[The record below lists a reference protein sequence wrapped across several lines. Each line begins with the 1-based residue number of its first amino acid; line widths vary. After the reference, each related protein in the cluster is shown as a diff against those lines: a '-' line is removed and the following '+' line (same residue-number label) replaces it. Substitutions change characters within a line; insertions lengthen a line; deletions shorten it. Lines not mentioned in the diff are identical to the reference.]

1 MMMNHYRR
9 FEDASVS
16 EKILDT
22 MFLLTI
28 GVGLI
33 FALIYVYATHQG
45 NDGKPGLSVA
55 DIRIAYYGKHEQTRL
70 GAAINGP
77 MSDRFENPEQKQV
90 ILKWI
95 DNGASEEGY
104 KEKVAPIVNSRCIM
118 CHSAESGMGLPP
130 LTSYADIKKLT
141 KTDTGASIVS
151 LVRVSHIHLFGIAF
165 ILFLLGRLFI
175 LCEMPVMLK
184 RITVAIPF
192 LAMLAD
198 ILSWFVT
205 KILPGFAYVVFIAG
219 ALLYLSIAVQI
230 VVSLYQMWFYKPKG
244 EPSDAPP
251 AG

>member
-1 MMMNHYRR
+1 MFGHYRR
-9 FEDASVS
+9 FQDASVS

-22 MFLLTI
+22 MFLITI
-28 GVGLI
+28 GVGLL
-33 FALIYVYATHQG
+33 FALVYVYVTHQG

-55 DIRIAYYGKHEQTRL
+55 DIRIAYYGKHQQTRL

-77 MSDRFENPEQKQV
+77 MSDKFDNPEQKQV

-95 DNGASEEGY
+95 DNGASEAGY
-104 KEKVAPIVNSRCIM
+104 KRDVAPIVNTRCIM
-118 CHSAESGMGLPP
+118 CHSAASGMGLPP

-141 KTDTGASIVS
+141 KMDTGASFES

-165 ILFLLGRLFI
+165 ILFFLGRIFI
-175 LCEMPVMLK
+175 MCEMPVMLK

-198 ILSWFVT
+198 ILSWFAT
-205 KILPGFAYVVFIAG
+205 KVLPGFAYVVFYAG

-230 VVSLYQMWFYKPKG
+230 LVSLYQMWFFKSESVTSDTP
-244 EPSDAPP
+244 PSEV
-251 AG
+251 